1 VPGLTSKIL
10 SLLLLA
16 APCVAQT
23 VVVRAGHLIDP
34 ANGSVTDNQVI
45 LIKDGKISEI
55 GPAVTTPPG
64 ATVIDL
70 SKQWVLPGLV
80 DAHTHITMNLPVN
93 PPGGSLWEDKLVHES
108 NAFRAARGLHNAE
121 ILLNAGFLALRD
133 VGNSGDYADTAVR
146 KAIETGWFK
155 GPTIIGSGKIISEFG
170 GQSHEYAPE
179 AGPFWL
185 NEYID
190 AENPAEIRKAIHQ
203 NIFYGAKVIKLA
215 ADNNA
220 YFYTEDDIRAAVDE
234 SHNAGIKVAV
244 HVYGG
249 KAADN
254 VINGGADSVEH
265 GFDLTDDQLRLMKQ
279 KGTYLVGTDFP
290 LEHMIAFGG
299 MVPLNARATSDKII
313 KRLGDAHKIGVK
325 MAFGSDVVVELP
337 GENRA
342 DMVFDFLKVWQR
354 AGVPPADTLR
364 AWTTDAYDLLGVQKQ
379 QGPISVGLA
388 ADMIAVPENPLQN
401 IEILRK
407 VDFVMKDGEV
417 IRHPW

>member
-1 VPGLTSKIL
+1 MPRFTSRIL

-16 APCVAQT
+16 APCLAQT

-34 ANGSVTDNQVI
+34 AKGSVTDNQVI
-45 LIKDGKISEI
+45 LVKDGKISEI

-155 GPTIIGSGKIISEFG
+155 GPTIIGSGKIITEFG

-190 AENPAEIRKAIHQ
+190 AENPSEIRKAIHK
-203 NIFYGAKVIKLA
+203 NIFYGARVIKLA

-234 SHNAGIKVAV
+234 SHNAGLKVAV

-313 KRLGDAHKIGVK
+313 KRLSDAHKIGVK

-354 AGVPPADTLR
+354 AGVPAADTLR
-364 AWTTDAYDLLGVQKQ
+364 AWTTDAYDLLGIEKQ

-388 ADMIAVPENPLQN
+388 GDMIAVPENPLQN
-401 IEILRK
+401 MEILRK

-417 IRHPW
+417 IRHP